1 MDKPSNIQ
9 KSNKNL
15 NIQQLGTPGSTTADS
30 QYTNDQGSQGPIKV
44 PSLRRSLRGEY
55 SQSSE
60 SAESAVIASGTETVD
75 TSILIQE
82 YNRLD
87 EKIDTF
93 FFERVDGMF
102 EYLLFL
108 ILYKYLGIFGPY
120 KSKTNDSSTIV
131 STGNNSSDDS
141 TYMDDRPQTPMTT
154 ENNVSSVDSSPQK
167 SPQESPIGNI
177 TVYESDAASSVGGA
191 PSENPCSGNFENTEM
206 KNIQIIKLYKELNH
220 DFKNLNDM
228 SAIREFCLE
237 FVEENTKTE
246 PQEEYLNNLYKSI
259 KNGNSDEW
267 NFYTSILEYF
277 SEGCD
282 GFNDLS
288 MIRYKSCTNKETEE
302 KEYIIRD
309 INSYPSGETSYSN
322 LFVVD
327 DFRYRYQD
335 NGTNDEVLSKL
346 VQIEEGV
353 DFKSSIQV
361 IKNAPSLIDP
371 ATVHPINMSKFY
383 PRDAEIFEFQKCQ
396 DLNNETDTNNA
407 TIVQGIIKRGIE
419 QFFSYFGAEGINVD
433 SVRFVVFQDNK
444 EIDPLKNELYNSWLT
459 NLKNNNQEFSG
470 KNCPFYYTGIRISVD
485 SLKRKADTLIP
496 EFVGGAGPTKLDL
509 HVGDISIPNIT
520 NLINSGYYKDS
531 SISTYTD
538 ANDVQTILDPE
549 TKKSWNRVVD
559 FAKYIMDKS
568 NSNFKKDND
577 FLRFIIISLKSFGDS
592 FQVYYS
598 TAIQR
603 TNNFF
608 PEISK
613 KTYLSSSD
621 KNTGA
626 EKMLYASPFLLNGCG
641 IHPYQGLQE
650 RFPAFFKDELSGDEM
665 VDRGDIGSKHGT
677 QYKMGSSKAILTNIK
692 SGGKDYKRYV
702 QVLSNQIVGIVDKVS
717 LEQKGEMIK
726 IIEEMTMNYDAIQ
739 QWSINPPLED
749 AENVSKLL
757 HVIYNKLKIF
767 QETNNE
773 LDDKINVF
781 LDDFENQEEY
791 LTKLIDVN
799 RSPTT
804 EELQTLI
811 DNLDKDPN
819 EGGLESDL
827 IGLISK
833 ATNVRPEDINN
844 NIPIS
849 SPGSIMMIKIRKF
862 IENVKDSVRA
872 KKIKLTQFIKKLE
885 VEKPSRPSRRP
896 YGMSGL
902 MEMLTSKVIKYTAR
916 GGRNKTIK
924 NRKIYMKKYTRKAG
938 FRPNKRK
945 TRNNMH
951 QTKDRRKTIKK

>member
-1 MDKPSNIQ
+1 M
-9 KSNKNL
+9 
-15 NIQQLGTPGSTTADS
+15 
-30 QYTNDQGSQGPIKV
+30 
-44 PSLRRSLRGEY
+44 
-55 SQSSE
+55 
-60 SAESAVIASGTETVD
+60 
-75 TSILIQE
+75 
-82 YNRLD
+82 
-87 EKIDTF
+87 
-93 FFERVDGMF
+93 
-102 EYLLFL
+102 
-108 ILYKYLGIFGPY
+108 
-120 KSKTNDSSTIV
+120 
-131 STGNNSSDDS
+131 
-141 TYMDDRPQTPMTT
+141 
-154 ENNVSSVDSSPQK
+154 
-167 SPQESPIGNI
+167 
-177 TVYESDAASSVGGA
+177 
-191 PSENPCSGNFENTEM
+191 
-206 KNIQIIKLYKELNH
+206 
-220 DFKNLNDM
+220 
-228 SAIREFCLE
+228 
-237 FVEENTKTE
+237 
-246 PQEEYLNNLYKSI
+246 
-259 KNGNSDEW
+259 
-267 NFYTSILEYF
+267 
-277 SEGCD
+277 
-282 GFNDLS
+282 
-288 MIRYKSCTNKETEE
+288 
-302 KEYIIRD
+302 
-309 INSYPSGETSYSN
+309 
-322 LFVVD
+322 
-327 DFRYRYQD
+327 
-335 NGTNDEVLSKL
+335 
-346 VQIEEGV
+346 
-353 DFKSSIQV
+353 
-361 IKNAPSLIDP
+361 
-371 ATVHPINMSKFY
+371 
-383 PRDAEIFEFQKCQ
+383 
-396 DLNNETDTNNA
+396 
-407 TIVQGIIKRGIE
+407 
-419 QFFSYFGAEGINVD
+419 
-433 SVRFVVFQDNK
+433 
-444 EIDPLKNELYNSWLT
+444 
-459 NLKNNNQEFSG
+459 
-470 KNCPFYYTGIRISVD
+470 
-485 SLKRKADTLIP
+485 KRKADTLIP